1 MAIGQKIMKLR
12 SEMGLSQ
19 EELAEKLGVS
29 RQTVSKWEL
38 DQAFP
43 QLDKIIFL
51 SRFFRVST
59 DDLIVDDIDLNDKKS
74 TAVSGKYF
82 GTDGFR
88 GEANIDLTSMHAY
101 KMGRFIGWYYSQKS
115 LTKRARIVIGKDTR
129 RSSYMLEYSIAAGIA
144 ASGADVYLL
153 HVTTTPSVSYVTR
166 QEEFDCGVMITASH
180 NP

>member
-1 MAIGQKIMKLR
+1 MAIGQKIIKLR

-38 DQAFP
+38 EQAFP

-59 DDLIVDDIDLNDKKS
+59 DELIVDDIELNDKKS
-74 TAVSGKYF
+74 TVVSGKYF

-101 KMGRFIGWYYSQKS
+101 KVGRFIGWY
-115 LTKRARIVIGKDTR
+115 
-129 RSSYMLEYSIAAGIA
+129 
-144 ASGADVYLL
+144 
-153 HVTTTPSVSYVTR
+153 
-166 QEEFDCGVMITASH
+166 
-180 NP
+180 